1 MRQMLI
7 QNATAILLQI
17 RQKFIT
23 KCVSFFITKCDSF
36 ITKCD
41 SYYKLRQL
49 YYNMRR
55 LLQNATFIT
64 NYDSIVSFLWICSL
78 MKVYI
83 FAVFLYKSYIWE
95 KSCSW
100 DICEN
105 ALCQPDCRILNELF
119 LLNKSIKQLVFLHV
133 DTNSQKLKV
142 DRFFFWLCIVKNGH
156 GQSGLWTL

>member
-7 QNATAILLQI
+7 QNATAIWLQNTTEVYYKMLKFFYYKM
-17 RQKFIT
+17 RQF
-23 KCVSFFITKCDSF
+23 
-36 ITKCD
+36 
-41 SYYKLRQL
+41 YYKLRQL
-49 YYNMRR
+49 YYKMRR

-105 ALCQPDCRILNELF
+105 ALCQPDCRIF
-119 LLNKSIKQLVFLHV
+119 K
-133 DTNSQKLKV
+133 
-142 DRFFFWLCIVKNGH
+142 
-156 GQSGLWTL
+156 WTISSEQIN

>member
-1 MRQMLI
+1 MRQLFDYK
-7 QNATAILLQI
+7 I

-23 KCVSFFITKCDSF
+23 KCLSFFITKCDSF

-49 YYNMRR
+49 YYKMRR

-100 DICEN
+100 DICEKLSAN
-105 ALCQPDCRILNELF
+105 QIAGFLNEPF

-133 DTNSQKLKV
+133 DTNAQKLKV
-142 DRFFFWLCIVKNGH
+142 DRFFCFGCA
-156 GQSGLWTL
+156 